1 MAKHLLLIGI
11 WSFVSTFL
19 PLPISPIVIY
29 FYANL
34 TSYNIYITILV
45 ASLVDAFTGILVYY
59 IFLKFNY
66 TKFYKYVD
74 MLGRL
79 GYRGEYLGIY
89 LNTKLY
95 DILNDKKTQRYVNRY
110 GVVAIFL
117 ASATPIP
124 YTLVI
129 YAVAGSLEI
138 KRFTLFNFIGR
149 SIKYTAYY
157 YVVRLGLNI
166 FR

>member
-11 WSFVSTFL
+11 WSFVSALL

-45 ASLVDAFTGILVYY
+45 ASLVDTFTAILVYY

-95 DILNDKKTQRYVNRY
+95 DILNDKKTQHYVNRY

-117 ASATPIP
+117 ASATPLPFSI
-124 YTLVI
+124 TL
-129 YAVAGSLEI
+129 YASGIVGYGKPI
-138 KRFTLFNFIGR
+138 TLGITTFIGR
-149 SIKYTAYY
+149 LINYSVMWLIGMGIIS
-157 YVVRLGLNI
+157 L
-166 FR
+166 